1 MASTMMENLVENAK
15 FVSAAEKGTN
25 KCETECKV
33 QQDAIVTC
41 MNSIREQM
49 ENGSNSDD
57 KEVTSCLSPVV
68 AAWTEC
74 CSKANETG

>member
-15 FVSAAEKGTN
+15 FMSAADEGNN

-41 MNSIREQM
+41 MNSIREQR
-49 ENGSNSDD
+49 ESDSNSNE
-57 KEVTSCLSPVV
+57 KEITSCLSPVV
-68 AAWTEC
+68 SAWTEC
-74 CSKANETG
+74 CSKANEMG